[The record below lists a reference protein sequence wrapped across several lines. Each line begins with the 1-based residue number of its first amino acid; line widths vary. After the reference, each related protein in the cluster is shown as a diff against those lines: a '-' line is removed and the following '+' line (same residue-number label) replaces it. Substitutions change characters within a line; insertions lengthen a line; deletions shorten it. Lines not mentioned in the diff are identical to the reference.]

1 MYPEKRNGEFVSDIT
16 GVLTSLCSVSSP
28 RALQGLFLF
37 MEQMELIG
45 MAELDSLD

>member
-16 GVLTSLCSVSSP
+16 GVLTSLCSVSS
-28 RALQGLFLF
+28 RALQGFFLF
-37 MEQMELIG
+37 VEQMELIG